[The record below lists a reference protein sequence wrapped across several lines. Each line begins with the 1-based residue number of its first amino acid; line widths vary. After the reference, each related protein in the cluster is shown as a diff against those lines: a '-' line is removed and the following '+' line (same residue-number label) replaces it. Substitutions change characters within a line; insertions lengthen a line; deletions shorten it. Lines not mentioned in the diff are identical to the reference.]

1 MLTPCDLIAPPG
13 LAPILRGGAGESIM
27 HDWTANDVD
36 SSVPAF
42 IANVW
47 GTVQRQHAAAT
58 DEPLKV
64 SIQDAITGDTS
75 TEQELLMN
83 DVEATH
89 LKAMLQQMCPL
100 VAQVQSAAAQQAMA
114 HLVKANQKA
123 AKQATHEASGDAQKT
138 AAVSPPLGG
147 DDRTVANPE
156 VPPCR
161 WHKSA
166 SNVGIISGDG
176 HLFTKTSGTRKVR
189 MSREGKPME
198 LSAICMVFDESLRLG
213 GQHHYTY
220 QILDGELGAADG
232 AGFVFDSKVRRN
244 NIQKMRSVF
253 LNQRGCICVR
263 NNEHV
268 QRLGARLPPLGVGM
282 SLTLTIDLDQLYL
295 QFVVY
300 NQGGVAIGAADV
312 GLGALAQENF
322 LKADDLR
329 SGFFCAVVT
338 KEVCVGLV

>member
-1 MLTPCDLIAPPG
+1 MPPCDVIASRGFP
-13 LAPILRGGAGESIM
+13 PILSGGAGGTIVD
-27 HDWTANDVD
+27 DWTANDLD
-36 SSVPAF
+36 YSMPAF
-42 IANVW
+42 IATVC
-47 GTVQRQHAAAT
+47 GTAQRQHTAAT
-58 DEPLKV
+58 EEPLKV
-64 SIQDAITGDTS
+64 SIQNSIAGDNNM
-75 TEQELLMN
+75 EQALLM
-83 DVEATH
+83 DDMAAT
-89 LKAMLQQMCPL
+89 PL
-100 VAQVQSAAAQQAMA
+100 AMA
-114 HLVKANQKA
+114 HLVKKEHNV
-123 AKQATHEASGDAQKT
+123 AKKATHTANENALCRCDSILISGDDAREIASENPPLDGDDCSTFNLEAST
-138 AAVSPPLGG
+138 
-147 DDRTVANPE
+147 
-156 VPPCR
+156 CR

-166 SNVGIISGDG
+166 SSVGIVSGDG

-268 QRLGARLPPLGVGM
+268 QRLGAQLPSLGVGM
-282 SLTLTIDLDQLYL
+282 SLILMIDLDQLYL

-312 GLGALAQENF
+312 SLGALSRENF

-338 KEVCVGLV
+338 KEVCVGLQ